1 MPFTEEIIKRGWKRS
16 GGYCECTRTR
26 HSHGGMCHKPLT
38 DNLRGNKESPFG
50 WEAYSVSGQYKNLGS
65 DCEILCT
72 DCYKAI
78 H

>member
-26 HSHGGMCHKPLT
+26 HGHGGMCHKPLT
-38 DNLRGNKESPFG
+38 DNLRGSGESPFG
-50 WEAYSVSGQYKNLGS
+50 WEAYSVSGQYKNLAS
-65 DCEILCT
+65 DCEILCM
-72 DCYKAI
+72 DCYKSV